1 MPSRV
6 LKTFSS
12 GEFHYVFGEV
22 YAPDIVDTDGESM
35 SAEDIQKMAH
45 DFIASGKVSAL
56 DTDHN
61 HELCGAEVVESFI
74 ARKGDPDFA
83 EGSWVLGVRMTDG
96 ELWERVQSGEL
107 NSFSV
112 DALVTKVPSARQ
124 MPKLSAACGT
134 TMEQTA
140 KCSLPKH
147 SHAYFLKY
155 DGQGRVL
162 FGKTDEVLG
171 HSHEICGTVTTER
184 AEGHTHRFFVEQQK

>member
-1 MPSRV
+1 MSAHV
-6 LKTFSS
+6 LKTFST
-12 GEFHYVFGEV
+12 GEFHYVYGEV

-35 SAEDIQKMAH
+35 SAQDIQKMAH

-61 HELCGAEVVESFI
+61 QEICGAQVVESFI

-112 DALVTKVPSARQ
+112 DALVTKVASDRAL
-124 MPKLSAACGT
+124 PKLSAACGT
-134 TMEQTA
+134 TLEQVARSDIPPHT
-140 KCSLPKH
+140 
-147 SHAYFLKY
+147 HAYFIEY
-155 DGQGRVL
+155 DANGRVA

-171 HSHEICGTVTTER
+171 HSHAIKGTVTTEKS
-184 AEGHTHRFFVEQQK
+184 EGHSHRFFVEQ